1 MNEQMNDFRHFII
14 DGRNRVIL
22 GLRQQMER
30 LRRERRAPE
39 ISFWLFYSLQ
49 EELKET
55 LNSILS
61 FMKEQDSIFDGF
73 MALAQPLHFLLHSG
87 DLGYILSAN

>member
-14 DGRNRVIL
+14 DGQNRVIL

-61 FMKEQDSIFDGF
+61 FMKQQASISGGF
-73 MALAQPLHFLLHSG
+73 MALAQSLTVSPALWGLWLCPFC
-87 DLGYILSAN
+87 